1 MRTLELLTYSVFR
14 YIEEE
19 LTSNVRLQGTMA
31 NLKAKFHE
39 HLIRPRDVFLN
50 DEYMNICLLESHV
63 IVGVNLVLMW

>member
-31 NLKAKFHE
+31 NLKAKFHG
-39 HLIRPRDVFLN
+39 HLIRPRDVF
-50 DEYMNICLLESHV
+50 
-63 IVGVNLVLMW
+63 